1 MKNEVGSI
9 LSISIMEKVNQADL
23 VVKSKFYSSNMFI
36 KEVYCT
42 NPECDC
48 KAVTLRFFK
57 VDEVNN
63 EGKVLFSVKLNLD
76 TFKVLDKASYDMSI
90 MVDEIIEE
98 FLTDLDMVI
107 GDRFNKNYRIGKGLE
122 DEKSVKPISQKVIDL
137 TLNGSCVAFNEIF
150 DNVETITFRDEKN
163 NLIYIEDQY
172 CMSPKCLC
180 NETFISFIVVNEV
193 NGKGDNVFTLKYS
206 LKNGK
211 YDVESKYCADE
222 YMNDILKSFKKE
234 EKQIREKLKK
244 RYRDMKVIG
253 KQIHNENRIKIE
265 PKTATLQVG
274 RNDACPCG
282 SGKKYKKCC
291 GR

>member
-1 MKNEVGSI
+1 MKNNVGNIRRIAIKEEVYQ
-9 LSISIMEKVNQADL
+9 EDL
-23 VVKSKFYSSNMFI
+23 IVKSKFYASSMII

-42 NPECDC
+42 NPKCDC
-48 KAVTLRFFK
+48 RDVTLRFFK
-57 VDEVNN
+57 LGEENN
-63 EGKVLFSVKLNLD
+63 EGKILFSVKLDLD
-76 TFKVLDKASYDMSI
+76 NFKVLDKVSYDMSVK
-90 MVDEIIEE
+90 VDEIIAE
-98 FLTDLDMVI
+98 FLTGLDTVI
-107 GDRFNKNYRIGKGLE
+107 RDRFNKNYRIGKGLE

-137 TLNGSCVAFNEIF
+137 TLNGSCLAFVEIF
-150 DNVETITFRDEKN
+150 NNVETITFRDEKT

-193 NGKGDNVFTLKYS
+193 NGKGENVFTLKYS

-222 YMNDILKSFKKE
+222 YMNEILKSFKKE

-244 RYRDMKVIG
+244 RYKDMKVIG
-253 KQIHNENRIKIE
+253 KQIHNENKIKVA
-265 PKTATLQVG
+265 PQTAILQVG
-274 RNDACPCG
+274 RNEVCPCG